1 MPQVR
6 LEYSSNLDSQFNPE
20 RTLLRLNE
28 ALIDS
33 GLFNEVDVKSRIIRC
48 ERFLIGRS
56 AEDHAFVHLQII
68 ILSGRDIATKA
79 GLSAR
84 MLIALRDCFEPL
96 AGVKTQLGVQILDNE
111 RETYSKEFV

>member
-6 LEYSSNLDSQFNPE
+6 LECSSNLDSQFNPE
-20 RTLLRLNE
+20 QTLLRLNE

-33 GLFNEVDVKSRIIRC
+33 GLFNEVDIKSRIIRC

-56 AEDHAFVHLQII
+56 TEDHAFVHLQII
-68 ILSGRDIATKA
+68 ILSGRDTATKA

-84 MLIALRDCFEPL
+84 MLTALRDCFEPL
-96 AGVKTQLGVQILDNE
+96 AGVQTQLGVQVLDNE